1 MDWIK
6 VEDQLPPIGKPV
18 LLKLTYP
25 KGTIFNCR
33 ADPLHRSMIRWGGM
47 RYNDIFISYEDQYNE
62 LEYVSHWMEIEE

>member
-1 MDWIK
+1 MEWID
-6 VEDQLPPIGKPV
+6 VEDQKPPIGKPV

-25 KGTIFNCR
+25 EGTMFNCR

-47 RYNDIFISYEDQYNE
+47 RYKGTFVSYEDQYNE